1 MLRDSKTKMNK
12 LLRDGFITTAVL
24 ANILGT
30 ALPEGLTE
38 TNNHTFK
45 SDWPVGDPR
54 RCQDKSR
61 HSHLDVQRF
70 EVLPGVGWDNLRNVV
85 AGQVIAYNFTQCKV
99 TDDGNFLI
107 PDNIFTVPLKTSRV
121 ETFAELIET
130 WHNSS
135 SLTANT
141 VNIEVG
147 MSLGFVS
154 VSGKFSYEHEELK
167 SKQIEDKAVTVRVQ
181 IRYNRYEAKLQPD
194 PVLSPQFRSR
204 LLSIA
209 ARLEMNQTEQARYE
223 GQLLVRDFGT
233 HVLTSVTAGAGLV
246 KDDYLKSDF
255 VSSSRESKT
264 SILVS
269 ASASFLGIFHS
280 SASYGH
286 KTDDKVSDSYNK
298 SLTHSVIRTLGGPLY
313 RIGNMTLDEW
323 TEGVDKNVVPMD
335 RAGDPLYFLVTPQT
349 LPEVTPTTVYEV
361 EKIVRESIEL
371 YYEMNTIRGCTKLG
385 SPNFSFSANFDDGS
399 CTARPTN
406 LTFGGTYQTCSVSGS
421 YLTKNPCDGLDQV
434 NPKTGTYSCPPSYK
448 QVLIQSA
455 VKTGSTEYQTRCH
468 SYWIFWRRCHTDE
481 YHADAVYSTFWC
493 AATGPVQQNSGYLFG
508 GLFTS
513 NQDNP
518 VTGTTGCP
526 PTFYPRRILFDTTI
540 CISDDFEESSPM
552 SVPFGGFF
560 SCKSGNPLAA
570 DGVSPVGSQQKAAGA
585 ENSLKAFMA
594 QQKDDSQSYPMR
606 CSEGYSQHL
615 ATVDV
620 GCSINYCVKTGAL
633 SGPNLPPVKRP
644 PFMPKPAALL
654 DDENNLVI
662 FNIETQTWMKNDQAL
677 QFQALH
683 GTASQKNSA
692 NDDSL
697 SPGAAAGISV
707 AATLACVAVT
717 TFLVMFIRKR
727 RAQRSSAYRRLVG
740 GESSYGTISTEPDS
754 VDVQ

>member
-1 MLRDSKTKMNK
+1 MYKLTKS
-12 LLRDGFITTAVL
+12 LTLIAVL
-24 ANILGT
+24 TSSLAISSQEQPQESNLG
-30 ALPEGLTE
+30 A
-38 TNNHTFK
+38 FQ

-54 RCQDKSR
+54 RCQEQSR
-61 HSHLDVQRF
+61 LSKFDVKRF
-70 EVLPGVGWDNLRNVV
+70 EVIPGVGWDNLRNLEAGLVV
-85 AGQVIAYNFTQCKV
+85 SYNFTQCKV

-107 PDNIFTVPLKTSRV
+107 PDNVFTVPIKSSRV
-121 ETFAELIET
+121 ERFAELIDS
-130 WHNSS
+130 WHNTSS
-135 SLTANT
+135 ITSNT
-141 VNIEVG
+141 VNIEAG
-147 MSLGFVS
+147 LSLTKFS
-154 VSGKFSYEHEELK
+154 ISGKFSYEHDEMK
-167 SKQIEDKAVTVRVQ
+167 SKMIEDKAVTVRVQ
-181 IRYNRYEAKLQPD
+181 MRYNRYEAKLQPD
-194 PVLSPQFRSR
+194 PVLSPQFKKR

-209 ARLEMNQTEQARYE
+209 ARLELNQTEQARYE

-246 KDDYLKSDF
+246 KDDYLQTKFVLDSIDKKSI
-255 VSSSRESKT
+255 
-264 SILVS
+264 ILAA
-269 ASASFLGIFHS
+269 ASASFLNIFHF

-286 KTDDKVSDSYNK
+286 MTDNSMNESYNK
-298 SLTHSVIRTLGGPLY
+298 SLTHSIVKTLGGPLY
-313 RIGNMTLDEW
+313 RAENMTLDDW
-323 TEGVDKNVVPMD
+323 TKGVDKNLVPMD
-335 RAGDPLYFLVTPQT
+335 RTGDPLYFLVTPQT
-349 LPEVTPTTVYEV
+349 LPELPITTVNEL

-434 NPKTGTYSCPPSYK
+434 NPKTGTYSCPASYRPI
-448 QVLIQSA
+448 LMQSA
-455 VKTGSTEYQTRCH
+455 VKTGSTEYQRSCH
-468 SYWIFWRRCHTDE
+468 SCWLFFHCCHTDQ
-481 YHADAVYSTFWC
+481 YHADAVYSTYWC
-493 AATGPVQQNSGYLFG
+493 VATGPVQQNSGYLFG

-560 SCKSGNPLAA
+560 SCKSGNPLAVN
-570 DGVSPVGSQQKAAGA
+570 GVSPVGSQQKATVSG
-585 ENSLKAFMA
+585 NSLKAFMA
-594 QQKDDSQSYPMR
+594 QQNDDSQSYPMR

-633 SGPNLPPVKRP
+633 SGPNLPPIKRP
-644 PFMPKPAALL
+644 PFMPKPAALM
-654 DDENNLVI
+654 DDENSLVI

-683 GTASQKNSA
+683 ATASQKNSA

-707 AATLACVAVT
+707 GATLACVAVT
-717 TFLVMFIRKR
+717 TFLVMLIRKR
-727 RAQRSSAYRRLVG
+727 RAQRSGAYRRLVA
-740 GESSYGTISTEPDS
+740 GESSYGAISPEPDS

>member
-1 MLRDSKTKMNK
+1 MNK
-12 LLRDGFITTAVL
+12 LLQYGFIATAVL
-24 ANILGT
+24 TNILGT
-30 ALPEGLTE
+30 ALPEGPPP
-38 TNNHTFK
+38 NYDAFK

-70 EVLPGVGWDNLRNVV
+70 EVLPGVGWDNLRNAI
-85 AGQVIAYNFTQCKV
+85 AGQVISYNFTQCKV

-107 PDNIFTVPLKTSRV
+107 PDNLFTVPLKTSRV
-121 ETFAELIET
+121 ETFAEMIET

-141 VNIEVG
+141 VNIETG
-147 MSLGFVS
+147 MSFGFVS

-204 LLSIA
+204 LLNIA

-269 ASASFLGIFHS
+269 ASASFLGIFHM

-371 YYEMNTIRGCTKLG
+371 YYEMNTYRGCTKLG

-406 LTFGGTYQTCSVSGS
+406 VSFGGVYQTCAVYGLK
-421 YLTKNPCDGLDQV
+421 YFKQKNPCEKLIQV
-434 NPKTGTYSCPPSYK
+434 NPKTGSYSCPQSYMP
-448 QVLIQSA
+448 VLLQ
-455 VKTGSTEYQTRCH
+455 TGSIKSLSSCRIVFNPFHCTMQYGE
-468 SYWIFWRRCHTDE
+468 
-481 YHADAVYSTFWC
+481 AVYSTYWC
-493 AATGPVQQNSGYLFG
+493 AATGQIEPDSGYLFG
-508 GLFTS
+508 GLYQITHV
-513 NQDNP
+513 NP
-518 VTGTTGCP
+518 VTGTESCP
-526 PTFYPRRILFDTTI
+526 PTFYAIRILSDLTI
-540 CISDDFEESSPM
+540 CISDDFEQSSGM
-552 SVPFGGFF
+552 AVPFGGFF
-560 SCKSGNPLAA
+560 SCKAGNVLSAERLNSVGFHENLAA
-570 DGVSPVGSQQKAAGA
+570 K
-585 ENSLKAFMA
+585 NSLKVFMA
-594 QQKDDSQSYPMR
+594 GKVDASEHYPMR
-606 CSEGYSQHL
+606 CPEGYSQHL
-615 ATVDV
+615 ATVDE
-620 GCSINYCVKTGAL
+620 GCSIHYCIQAGTLA
-633 SGPNLPPVKRP
+633 GPNLPPIRRP
-644 PFMPKPAALL
+644 PYMTRPASQI
-654 DDENNLVI
+654 ENEYNLFI
-662 FNIETQTWMKNDQAL
+662 FDPETQTWRKNNKAYNNEVVVGL
-677 QFQALH
+677 TPGIIAVI
-683 GTASQKNSA
+683 TVCAAVAS
-692 NDDSL
+692 
-697 SPGAAAGISV
+697 AGV
-707 AATLACVAVT
+707 VAVII
-717 TFLVMFIRKR
+717 LGVKLR
-727 RAQRSSAYRRLVG
+727 RARGSSKYTRII
-740 GESSYGTISTEPDS
+740 GESNYGA
-754 VDVQ
+754 VDEAFNDEWE